1 MQCVWEL
8 GIKLRASNLH
18 SRCFFTCGSIPAY
31 LFTSNQPSLPT
42 ATGSLTTGLLLSLLL
57 LLVLVLLG
65 ASYWHR
71 ARLRQR
77 LCQLKGPSCQYR

>member
-31 LFTSNQPSLPT
+31 LFTSNHPSLPT

-65 ASYWHR
+65 VSYWHR